1 MSRGAE
7 TGASVMRPFDAPA
20 RAPIRCDLLAR
31 RVEDLFG
38 GLDAEALNRQP
49 AQGKWSVAQCLDHI
63 MVLNRSY
70 FDIPAKIRAG
80 TYPLP
85 FHARFGFMVNF
96 FGTFILQSVHPDRR
110 KPIKT
115 FPVWEPS
122 YSEIPG
128 DIVARFKAHQDELK
142 AFIRD
147 NQDLAKSGAIVVSP
161 ASRLVVY
168 RMDVLFEIM
177 LAHEERHV
185 NQAAHVR
192 TH

>member
-1 MSRGAE
+1 
-7 TGASVMRPFDAPA
+7 MRPCGSHA
-20 RAPIRCDLLAR
+20 RLETITT

-49 AQGKWSVAQCLDHI
+49 APGKWSVAQCLDHI
-63 MVLNRSY
+63 IVLNRSY
-70 FDIPAKIRAG
+70 FDIPAKIRSG
-80 TYPLP
+80 SYPLP
-85 FHARFGFMVNF
+85 FHARFGFLVNF
-96 FGTFILQSVHPDRR
+96 FGKFILQSVHPDGR

-122 YSEIPG
+122 HSDIPG

-142 AFIRD
+142 AFILE
-147 NQDLAKSGAIVVSP
+147 NQDLAEQGAVVVSP

-185 NQAAHVR
+185 NQAVHVR
-192 TH
+192 AH